1 MGLQLADIGD
11 FVEDVFAGAGD
22 NFAGQG
28 ANAKATAEYNTA
40 VATLVLNKA
49 KNDSKKTEAATKL
62 ANTVVVGLLVILA
75 VFVLAKY
82 VIPAVR

>member
-1 MGLQLADIGD
+1 MGLQLSDIGD
-11 FVEDVFAGAGD
+11 FVEDVLAGAGD

-28 ANAKATAEYNTA
+28 ANAKATAEYNST
-40 VATLVLNKA
+40 VATLALNKA
-49 KNDSKKTEAATKL
+49 KNETRKTEAAAKL

-82 VIPAVR
+82 VVPAFK